1 MDKRKQNR
9 DAAYQRFI
17 ERELRKQEEEENRR
31 NKNIFIFSSVCLLV
45 VALSILLHNT

>member
-1 MDKRKQNR
+1 MDRRKQRR

-17 ERELRKQEEEENRR
+17 ERELRKQEEENRR

-45 VALSILLHNT
+45 VALSVLLYNT